1 MGGILAEAVVTP
13 RMRRPAANTVRALV
27 AVAAAA
33 PIQAFAADELTLQ
46 MSRSL
51 STPAPAAA
59 AAPTTPRPRG
69 AAVGGAA
76 APVLSPIT
84 LDTRPRGALFLRAD
98 RLEGDTTQVTA
109 EGKVEVR
116 SREQTVL
123 ADWLNYNKER
133 DEIYAKGN
141 VVLRQGFDWI
151 TGPELKF
158 KRDTET
164 GYFTA
169 PRFNV
174 TEANAKGSASE
185 IRFKGPDHYEASN
198 ATYTTCVAPRPDW
211 YLRSEEL
218 EIDNSRKVATGHGVS
233 VYFQDLP
240 IGYSP
245 WLEFPLS
252 NERKSGFLT
261 PILGSSGTRGFEAAA
276 PYYLNLAPNYDA
288 TLTPRYMTKRGLQ
301 LGGQFRY
308 LLGNADSPF
317 GQAAGEVNAEFLRDK
332 ETDSNRYGFNWKHN
346 EQFAPWVAGFV
357 NIQKVSDD
365 AYFADLADRIAVTSQ
380 RTLPRDAG
388 LIFSH
393 GPWSFLTRVQSY
405 QTLQDPNLPVTPPY
419 NRLPQLLLSLADT
432 DLGGITWSGFSEYA
446 RFTQAALA
454 PTADRFILYPTAAF
468 SRRGAAWFFTARAG
482 VHMRQYDLDKTTD
495 ATPDHHPSVVVPI
508 TSVDAGL
515 VFERDLEVYS
525 KEFTQTL
532 EPRAFYVYIPF
543 RRQDQ
548 TPAFDTALDDF
559 NFSQLFAENR
569 YLGNDRIGDANQ
581 LTLALTSRF
590 LESDT
595 GAERLR
601 LAIGQRYY
609 FEQQRVTLNEPLRSA
624 NTSDFLLGAEGRITD
639 AWQMSSLLQY
649 NFGAGQ
655 FERFNAG
662 VRYTPGA
669 GRVLNATYR
678 YTRDLVVDP
687 VTGISEQIKQIDLSA
702 QWPVGER
709 WTLLGRWNY
718 SLPDHKTLEAVAGI
732 EYNGD
737 CWVLRV
743 VGQRLTTTTQTT
755 SNSVFIQLELNGLAR
770 VGTSPLE
777 LLRRSVPGYVPAND
791 PSLRS
796 RDRTLDPLP
805 EF

>member
-1 MGGILAEAVVTP
+1 MGGILAEAVVIP

-51 STPAPAAA
+51 ATPAPAAA
-59 AAPTTPRPRG
+59 PAATAPRPRD

-98 RLEGDTTQVTA
+98 RIEGDNTQVTA
-109 EGKVEVR
+109 EGRVEVR

-123 ADWLNYNKER
+123 ADWLNYNQDR
-133 DEIYAKGN
+133 DEIFAKGN

-174 TEANAKGSASE
+174 TEANAKGWASE

-308 LLGNADSPF
+308 LLGSAESPF

-332 ETDSNRYGFNWKHN
+332 STDTNRYGFNWKHN

-388 LIFSH
+388 LVFNH

-419 NRLPQLLLSLADT
+419 NRLPQLLLSLSDT
-432 DLGGITWSGFSEYA
+432 DWGGLTWSGFSEYA

-468 SRRGAAWFFTARAG
+468 TRRGAAWFFTARAG

-495 ATPDHHPSVVVPI
+495 ATPDHHPSVAVPI
-508 TSVDAGL
+508 TSLDAGL

-590 LESDT
+590 LDRDT

-609 FEQQRVTLNEPLRSA
+609 FEQQRVTLNEPVRSA
-624 NTSDFLLGAEGRITD
+624 NSSDFLLGAEGRITD
-639 AWQMSSLLQY
+639 AWQMSSLVQY
-649 NFGAGQ
+649 NFDAGQ
-655 FERFNAG
+655 IERFNAG
-662 VRYTPGA
+662 MRYTPGA

-687 VTGISEQIKQIDLSA
+687 LTGISEQIKQIDLSA

-777 LLRRSVPGYVPAND
+777 LLRRSVPGYVPVND